1 MSSKVQPYLF
11 FDGRAEEAAEFYKTA
26 LGAQVGAMLR
36 YRDGP
41 KDAGPGCGPAVIDED
56 KIMHMALQIG
66 DAVIMGSDGEA
77 KGKTEFKGFGLSLNV
92 ANAAECDKTME
103 KLAEGGQIN
112 MPPSQTFF
120 SERFGMVTD
129 KFGVMWMVIA
139 GPKE

>member
-1 MSSKVQPYLF
+1 
-11 FDGRAEEAAEFYKTA
+11 
-26 LGAQVGAMLR
+26 
-36 YRDGP
+36 
-41 KDAGPGCGPAVIDED
+41 
-56 KIMHMALQIG
+56 
-66 DAVIMGSDGEA
+66 
-77 KGKTEFKGFGLSLNV
+77 
-92 ANAAECDKTME
+92 ME